1 MRIGDFMYCILRVCS
16 QLCFLL
22 AILLF
27 YWLLFRPLLTTLDAT
42 MKRSRAM
49 LLLLP
54 DVVIDGVDD
63 VRTDVRKL
71 INTAAP

>member
-1 MRIGDFMYCILRVCS
+1 
-16 QLCFLL
+16 
-22 AILLF
+22 
-27 YWLLFRPLLTTLDAT
+27 